1 MRFFA
6 RILIV
11 HTSELTQ
18 GAINCTTTNLISCY
32 KNRFCLGHRLVVRR
46 FIAFLRQF
54 YTYFQFANVY
64 GTANGFCRKFCVIF
78 FVLMMLF
85 LNIGCE
91 KEKSLPD
98 TLSLEINTSNS
109 QPLRQALY
117 GFNTNMVSG
126 DYGYLDPDFVELTK
140 ALAPK
145 TLRFPGGAVGNFYH
159 WELGGFIE
167 SEMAST
173 LSPQLNQRNQRNYVK
188 LQERREGKILFDD
201 FMKLCDTLSITPIV
215 VVNLW
220 TGSPKESAA
229 WVRYAKN
236 RGYQIKH
243 WELGNEYYL
252 PHYLNKYPTVQ
263 TYITAAKKH
272 AAAMKAVNPDIKLSV
287 CATPIAFHKGSWLAK
302 KQQRDWDKGLAA
314 DTSFYDAYTVH
325 VYAYKAVQKKEIEV
339 MQGYLMGWIHF
350 AVPDALTYYQQLFP
364 DKDIWITEWNI
375 ANPANRV
382 ANTQLHAMYAG
393 DFFLK
398 MLTLPN
404 VTQANFHVIAG
415 PGKGFPV
422 FSPITPVTPG
432 TFWKYGGEPE
442 SDYGNT
448 IRRAVY
454 PTFQLIGEAFA
465 QADTQ
470 FTLSV
475 KNPPLLTGAMDYQ
488 GKQMPGIQAQTIGD
502 KAAQHLVILIS
513 NRTSEQHTPQ
523 LFIDGKQYKGSLT
536 YRYVANE
543 RLNATNGG
551 NAEMEGSGE
560 IEIRIQEWNGKAT
573 ELVIR
578 KNSFGILLIGP

>member
-1 MRFFA
+1 MTFFTP
-6 RILIV
+6 IPIV
-11 HTSELTQ
+11 RTHFHLANAYQ
-18 GAINCTTTNLISCY
+18 VFN
-32 KNRFCLGHRLVVRR
+32 K
-46 FIAFLRQF
+46 LRQ
-54 YTYFQFANVY
+54 
-64 GTANGFCRKFCVIF
+64 KFCVISS
-78 FVLMMLF
+78 VLIIAF
-85 LNIGCE
+85 LNVGCE
-91 KEKSLPD
+91 TEKPLPD
-98 TLSLEINTSNS
+98 MLRLEINTRNA
-109 QPLRQALY
+109 QPLRHALY
-117 GFNTNMVSG
+117 GFNSNMMNG

-140 ALAPK
+140 ILAPK

-159 WELGGFIE
+159 WRIGGFLE
-167 SEMAST
+167 DEMAST
-173 LSPQLNQRNQRNYVK
+173 LNPKLNQRNKGNYVR
-188 LQERREGKILFDD
+188 LQKRRNGKILFDD
-201 FMKLCDTLSITPIV
+201 FMLLCNTLNITPIV

-220 TGSPKESAA
+220 TGSPEESAT
-229 WVRYAKN
+229 WVSYAKDN
-236 RGYQIKH
+236 GYDVKH

-252 PHYLNKYPTVQ
+252 PHYLNKYPTVE

-272 AAAMKAVNPDIKLSV
+272 AAAMKAVNPDIKISV
-287 CATPIAFHKGSWLAK
+287 CATPIAFHKEGWLIK
-302 KQQRDWDKGLAA
+302 KQQRNWDKGLAE
-314 DTSFYDAYTVH
+314 DTNFYDAYTVH
-325 VYAYKAVQKKEIEV
+325 VYAYKAIQKKKIEE

-350 AVPDALTYYQQLFP
+350 AVPEALEYYQKLFP
-364 DKDIWITEWNI
+364 DKEMWITEWNI

-382 ANTQLHAMYAG
+382 ANTQLHAMYVG

-398 MLTLPN
+398 MLTMPN

-454 PTFQLIGEAFA
+454 PAFQLIGEAFA

-470 FTLSV
+470 FDLSIQ
-475 KNPPLLTGAMDYQ
+475 NQPFLIGAINYR
-488 GKQMPGIQAQTIGD
+488 GKQIPGIQAQVIGD
-502 KAAQHLVILIS
+502 TAAKHLIILIS

-523 LFIDGKQYKGSLT
+523 LFIDDKYYNGSII

-560 IEIRIQEWNGKAT
+560 IEVRIQEWVGKASAFT
-573 ELVIR
+573 IP
-578 KNSFGILLIGP
+578 KNSFGILKIKR